1 MIVMCEMAWS
11 VIHVT
16 LSLTVGMTPAYL
28 HKINKHFTET
38 RCTNIVSRG
47 KYGAYE
53 TVWIGFTSSA
63 HKATASGDLPQK
75 IREDLK
81 R

>member
-1 MIVMCEMAWS
+1 MCELALS
-11 VIHVT
+11 VIPVT
-16 LSLTVGMTPAYL
+16 LSLTVGMTATYL

-38 RCTNIVSRG
+38 SCTNIVSQG

-75 IREDLK
+75 IREDP
-81 R
+81 RR